1 MLAREGRIML
11 ATAERTSTSNDVLF
25 PFTMTGRIALDGGP
39 IGPWRQFRNGAT
51 LLHQGLLSGGPAD
64 PTLDRARKAMRESWT
79 QVHRLRAIGAFL
91 VESAARAGVLAKIGR
106 SMTVAPPSTQAAVD
120 RQTAIIVA

>member
-1 MLAREGRIML
+1 ML

-51 LLHQGLLSGGPAD
+51 LLHQGLVSGGPAD